1 MEYIIVIILFYL
13 IGNINPALITTKLV
27 KNVDIREVNSK
38 NAGTSNAVITLGLKW
53 GIFVGVLDI
62 LKATIPILVLRLVLF
77 PDNEI
82 IWFVGGVSVIIGHVY
97 PVFMG
102 FRGGKGTAT
111 FGGLCFG
118 IFPITAAIMFV
129 SFVVLTIISDY
140 VTVPTILAVVFV
152 PIGMYFFDYQLV
164 SVIIVSSY
172 SLLSIYKH
180 WPNII
185 KIIKK
190 EEVGLR
196 AVFKKD

>member
-1 MEYIIVIILFYL
+1 MAVPESYVAAIVFTWSATALLVAKTPPIT
-13 IGNINPALITTKLV
+13 PAEMKEP
-27 KNVDIREVNSK
+27 RE
-38 NAGTSNAVITLGLKW
+38 
-53 GIFVGVLDI
+53 
-62 LKATIPILVLRLVLF
+62 R
-77 PDNEI
+77 
-82 IWFVGGVSVIIGHVY
+82 
-97 PVFMG
+97 
-102 FRGGKGTAT
+102 R
-111 FGGLCFG
+111 LCFG

-164 SVIIVSSY
+164 SVVIVSSY